1 MLSKGRGRQ
10 SEKWGRRQALWG
22 GNEGWWWGG
31 RVSDGKCARRQK
43 IKKGQKGNTITVAK
57 TTSSGKDRAERH
69 RFGL

>member
-1 MLSKGRGRQ
+1 MLSEGRGRQ

-43 IKKGQKGNTITVAK
+43 KGQKGNTITAAE
-57 TTSSGKDRAERH
+57 TTSSGEDRAERH
-69 RFGL
+69 RSGL